1 MIVSG
6 SVLAGWLPGE
16 PPVDIGGADA
26 ARAARDELTK
36 GIYHRDEPGLVSR
49 FLVWARDWLADVFA
63 RIAAV
68 SPGGWSGLVALAAVV
83 VLAVVVVR
91 WRVGAPARTRA
102 RAGGVVF
109 GGTVRSA
116 AEYREA
122 ARAAAARGDHEAAVR
137 DGFRALVRE
146 LEERTF
152 LDERPGRTA
161 DEVAREGSVVA
172 PEAAAPLRTA
182 AREFDEVCYGG
193 RAATARAYD
202 EIRAADDAVRRIR
215 RPADQPGLRALGS
228 AAGTVPL
235 GGAPR

>member
-1 MIVSG
+1 MSALVSG
-6 SVLAGWLPGE
+6 SVGRLPGE
-16 PPVDIGGADA
+16 PPIDIGGADA

-49 FLVWARDWLADVFA
+49 VLVWARDWLADVFG

-68 SPGGWSGLVALAAVV
+68 SPGGWWGLVALAAVV

-91 WRVGAPARTRA
+91 WRVGALARTRA
-102 RAGGVVF
+102 RTDGTVF
-109 GGTVRSA
+109 AGTVRSA

-122 ARAAAARGDHEAAVR
+122 ARAAAARDDHEAAVR

-161 DEVAREGSVVA
+161 DEVAREGSVIA
-172 PEAAAPLRTA
+172 PEAAASLRTA

-193 RAATARAYD
+193 RVATVRAYD

-215 RPADQPGLRALGS
+215 RPAG
-228 AAGTVPL
+228 AAGAVPV

>member
-1 MIVSG
+1 MSG
-6 SVLAGWLPGE
+6 PAGRSPGG
-16 PPVDIGGADA
+16 PPIDVGGADA

-68 SPGGWSGLVALAAVV
+68 SPGGWWGLLALAALL
-83 VLAVVVVR
+83 VLAVIVVHR
-91 WRVGAPARTRA
+91 RVGALARTRA
-102 RAGGVVF
+102 RADGAVF

-116 AEYREA
+116 AEHREA
-122 ARAAAARGDHEAAVR
+122 ARAAAGRGDHETAVR
-137 DGFRALVRE
+137 EGFRALVRE
-146 LEERTF
+146 LEERAF

-161 DEVAREGSVVA
+161 DEVAREGSAVA
-172 PEAAAPLRTA
+172 PGAAVPLRTA

-193 RAATARAYD
+193 RVATARAYD

-215 RPADQPGLRALGS
+215 RPTGRADHLGS
-228 AAGTVPL
+228 DVRSADVPL

>member
-1 MIVSG
+1 MSG
-6 SVLAGWLPGE
+6 PAGRLPAE
-16 PPVDIGGADA
+16 PPIDVGGAGA

-49 FLVWARDWLADVFA
+49 FLVWAQDWLAEVFA

-68 SPGGWSGLVALAAVV
+68 SPGGWWGLVALAAVV

-91 WRVGAPARTRA
+91 RRVGALARTRG
-102 RAGGVVF
+102 RAGGAVF
-109 GGTVRSA
+109 AGTARSA
-116 AEYREA
+116 AEHRDA
-122 ARAAAARGDHEAAVR
+122 AKAAAARGDHEAAVR

-172 PEAAAPLRTA
+172 PQAAASLRTA

-193 RAATARAYD
+193 RTATARAYD

-215 RPADQPGLRALGS
+215 GPA
-228 AAGTVPL
+228 AAGAVPV